1 MQYSQVPGFLSIRL
15 FDVMRNPDQVKKQKE
30 QAEKRESA
38 ENKDGSQGSPL
49 TVVMKEFVETL
60 SSLFCGSLNPT

>member
-1 MQYSQVPGFLSIRL
+1 
-15 FDVMRNPDQVKKQKE
+15 MRNPDQVKKQKE
-30 QAEKRESA
+30 QAKADEKRESA

>member
-1 MQYSQVPGFLSIRL
+1 
-15 FDVMRNPDQVKKQKE
+15 MRNTDQVKKQKE